1 MLIKLSFLPH
11 GLKNTVSS
19 FIAQHGKASL
29 HHGRKTMLLGL
40 FLFGVAKKG
49 STRANSQTT
58 RKPEGSF
65 SLVLARCN
73 YARSIS
79 PLSVNTLKGSYQ
91 VSVFRAGK
99 CKACTGCARSHL
111 PRLTVLRT
119 PEKGGMSNWTLLAY
133 HLMGA
138 RHNIEVTIQEYM
150 WHCENYSRQHW

>member
-29 HHGRKTMLLGL
+29 HHGRKTMLLGI

-49 STRANSQTT
+49 SIRANSQTT

-111 PRLTVLRT
+111 PRFFWGPCYEPQKKVECPTERC
-119 PEKGGMSNWTLLAY
+119 LLIISWVRA
-133 HLMGA
+133 
-138 RHNIEVTIQEYM
+138 II
-150 WHCENYSRQHW
+150 